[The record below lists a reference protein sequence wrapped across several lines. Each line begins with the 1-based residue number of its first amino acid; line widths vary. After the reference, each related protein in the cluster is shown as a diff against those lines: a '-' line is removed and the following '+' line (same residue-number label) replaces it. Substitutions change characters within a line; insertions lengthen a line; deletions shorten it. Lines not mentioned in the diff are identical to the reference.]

1 MDDIQILKRIC
12 TLNLENKQSLA
23 DYLSFLE
30 KKETDTLI
38 NDETKAINIIK
49 SEGVCGFIDL
59 AILIKTLPIEKTSW
73 GYFLR
78 GSIDS
83 WVKAY
88 FKCSL
93 EEAILIIDILINYQ
107 YLQLSSEGN
116 VK

>member
-12 TLNLENKQSLA
+12 TLNPENKQSLA

-30 KKETDTLI
+30 KKESDILI
-38 NDETKAINIIK
+38 NDETRAINIIK
-49 SEGVCGFIDL
+49 SEGVSGFIDL
-59 AILIKTLPIEKTSW
+59 AKLIKTLPIEKTSW

-93 EEAILIIDILINYQ
+93 EEAVMIIDILINYN
-107 YLQLSSEGN
+107 YLKVSSEGN
-116 VK
+116 VQ

>member
-1 MDDIQILKRIC
+1 MDDIQILRRIC
-12 TLNLENKQSLA
+12 KLNQENKQSLA
-23 DYLSFLE
+23 NYLSFLE
-30 KKETDTLI
+30 KKESDSLI
-38 NDETKAINIIK
+38 NDENRAINIIK
-49 SEGVCGFIDL
+49 SQGVSGFIDL
-59 AILIKTLPIEKTSW
+59 AKLIKTLPIEKTSW

-93 EEAILIIDILINYQ
+93 EEAILIIDILINYN

-116 VK
+116 IK

>member
-12 TLNLENKQSLA
+12 ALNPENKQSLA

-30 KKETDTLI
+30 KKESDMLI
-38 NDETKAINIIK
+38 IDEARAINIIK
-49 SEGVCGFIDL
+49 SEGVSGFIDL
-59 AILIKTLPIEKTSW
+59 AKLIKTLPIEKTTW
-73 GYFLR
+73 GYFMR
-78 GSIDS
+78 GAIDS

-93 EEAILIIDILINYQ
+93 EEAISIIDILIKYH

>member
-12 TLNLENKQSLA
+12 TLNQENKQSLA

-30 KKETDTLI
+30 KKESDSLI
-38 NDETKAINIIK
+38 DDETKAINIINAG
-49 SEGVCGFIDL
+49 GVLSFIDL
-59 AILIKTLPIEKTSW
+59 AKLIKTLPIEKTTW
-73 GYFLR
+73 GYFMR
-78 GSIDS
+78 GAIDS

-93 EEAILIIDILINYQ
+93 EEAILIIDILIKYH